1 MLHKRLF
8 LFENGFVLG
17 GADLWHAQ
25 VLCYNDDL
33 FTVYKWPDEKNND
46 WTTQER
52 KLK

>member
-8 LFENGFVLG
+8 LLKNSFVLG

-25 VLCYNDDL
+25 VLCYNNER

-46 WTTQER
+46 LVTQER